1 MKTDE
6 STPYSRINPF
16 IAKVKERTRLSK
28 PGSKKNTHFI
38 SLDLDGSDMSYNVG
52 DSIGIYPVNDPFLVT
67 WTLRAMNAT
76 GDEIVTDKQGE
87 NPISLKN
94 FFEKKANI
102 TDISKK
108 FLMELSIKQTNL
120 EKKAKLEAL
129 IEDQNKEAL
138 KEYQSVHELWDTLEE
153 NREANFEIQEL
164 CNLLMPL
171 LPRLY
176 SISSS
181 QKTVGNEVH
190 LTVAML
196 EYQSNQ
202 LLRRGVCTHYL
213 CNLATL
219 NVPSVPVYIQPHHGF
234 TLPEDS
240 NTPIIMV
247 GPGTGVAPFRAF
259 LQERMTVNAKGKNWL
274 IFGEWN
280 KDFDFFYEDYWN
292 ELISK
297 GVLRLDHAFSRDQP
311 DKIYVQHRMW
321 ENGEEIFNWL
331 ESGAM
336 FYVCG
341 DAKRM
346 ARDVEAIL
354 LQIIEQFGNR
364 DEAGAKAYLKELRTN
379 KRYLRDVY

>member
-1 MKTDE
+1 M
-6 STPYSRINPF
+6 YSRTNPF
-16 IAKVKERTRLSK
+16 IAKVKVRERLSK
-28 PGSKKNTHFI
+28 AGSKKNTHFI
-38 SLDLDGSDMSYNVG
+38 VLDISGSDIHYNVG
-52 DSIGIYPVNDPFLVT
+52 DSIGIYPVNDPLLVT

-76 GDEIVTDKQGE
+76 GDELVTDKQGE
-87 NPISLKN
+87 NETTLKD
-94 FFEKKANI
+94 FLETKANI
-102 TDISKK
+102 TEISKK
-108 FLMELSIKQTNL
+108 FLIELAKKQTL
-120 EKKAKLEAL
+120 HKKKAFLESL
-129 IEDQNKEAL
+129 LEDENKEAL
-138 KEYQSVHELWDTLEE
+138 KEYQYTHELWDTLEE
-153 NREANFEIQEL
+153 NKEAVFEIQEL

-181 QKTVGNEVH
+181 KNAVGDEVH

-196 EYQSNQ
+196 EYESNQ

-213 CNLATL
+213 CNLAPI
-219 NVPSVPVYIQPHHGF
+219 NEPKVPVYIQPHHGF
-234 TLPEDS
+234 TLPEDPEA
-240 NTPIIMV
+240 PIMMV

-259 LQERMTVNAKGKNWL
+259 MQERMHSQAKGKNWL

-280 KDFDFFYEDYWN
+280 QEFDFFYQDYWN
-292 ELISK
+292 ELISQNL
-297 GVLRLDHAFSRDQP
+297 LRVDAAFSRDQA

-321 ENGEEIFNWL
+321 ENGQEIFNWL
-331 ESGAM
+331 ENGGY

-354 LQIIEQFGNR
+354 LQIIQQFGNR
-364 DEAGAKAYLKELRTN
+364 DETEAKAYLKDLRTE

>member
-1 MKTDE
+1 M
-6 STPYSRINPF
+6 YSRTNPF
-16 IAKVKERTRLSK
+16 IAKVKVRERLSK
-28 PGSKKNTHFI
+28 AGSKKNTHFI
-38 SLDLDGSDMSYNVG
+38 VLDISGSDIHYNVG
-52 DSIGIYPVNDPFLVT
+52 DSIGIYPVNDPLLVT

-76 GDEIVTDKQGE
+76 GDELVTDKQGE
-87 NPISLKN
+87 NETTLKD
-94 FFEKKANI
+94 FLETKANI
-102 TDISKK
+102 TEISKK
-108 FLMELSIKQTNL
+108 FLIELAKKQTLLKKKEFL
-120 EKKAKLEAL
+120 ESLLED
-129 IEDQNKEAL
+129 ENKDAL
-138 KEYQSVHELWDTLEE
+138 KEYQYTHELWDTLEE
-153 NREANFEIQEL
+153 NKEAVFEIQEL

-181 QKTVGNEVH
+181 KNAVGDEVH

-196 EYQSNQ
+196 EYESNQ

-213 CNLATL
+213 CNLAPI
-219 NVPSVPVYIQPHHGF
+219 NEPKVPVYIQPHHGF
-234 TLPEDS
+234 TLPE
-240 NTPIIMV
+240 NPEAPIMMV

-259 LQERMTVNAKGKNWL
+259 MQERMHNQAKGKNWL

-280 KDFDFFYEDYWN
+280 QEFDFFYQDYWN
-292 ELISK
+292 ELISQNL
-297 GVLRLDHAFSRDQP
+297 LRVDAAFSRDQS

-321 ENGEEIFNWL
+321 ENGQEIFNWL
-331 ESGAM
+331 ENGGY

-354 LQIIEQFGNR
+354 LQIIQQFGNR
-364 DEAGAKAYLKELRTN
+364 DEAEAKAYLKELRTE

>member
-1 MKTDE
+1 M
-6 STPYSRINPF
+6 YSRTNPF
-16 IAKVKERTRLSK
+16 IAKVKVRERLSK
-28 PGSKKNTHFI
+28 AGSKKNTHFI
-38 SLDLDGSDMSYNVG
+38 VLDISGSDIHYNVG
-52 DSIGIYPVNDPFLVT
+52 DSIGIYPVNDPLLVT

-76 GDEIVTDKQGE
+76 GDELVTDKQGE
-87 NPISLKN
+87 NETTLKD
-94 FFEKKANI
+94 FLETKANI
-102 TDISKK
+102 TEISKK
-108 FLMELSIKQTNL
+108 FLIELAKKQTL
-120 EKKAKLEAL
+120 HKKKAFLESL
-129 IEDQNKEAL
+129 LEDENKEAL
-138 KEYQSVHELWDTLEE
+138 KEYQYTHELWDTLEE
-153 NREANFEIQEL
+153 NKEAVFEIQEL

-181 QKTVGNEVH
+181 KNAVGDEVH

-196 EYQSNQ
+196 EYESNQ

-213 CNLATL
+213 CNLAPI
-219 NVPSVPVYIQPHHGF
+219 NEPKVPVYIQPHHGF
-234 TLPEDS
+234 TLPEDPEA
-240 NTPIIMV
+240 PIMMV

-259 LQERMTVNAKGKNWL
+259 MQERMHTQAKGKNWL

-280 KDFDFFYEDYWN
+280 QEFDFFYQDYWN
-292 ELISK
+292 ELISQNL
-297 GVLRLDHAFSRDQP
+297 LRVDAAFSRDQA

-321 ENGEEIFNWL
+321 ENGQEIFNWL
-331 ESGAM
+331 ENGGY

-354 LQIIEQFGNR
+354 LQIIQQFGNR
-364 DEAGAKAYLKELRTN
+364 DETEAKAYLKDLRTE

>member
-1 MKTDE
+1 MKTE
-6 STPYSRINPF
+6 ENTPYSRMHPF
-16 IAKVKERTRLSK
+16 IAKVKTRKLLSK
-28 PGSKKNTHFI
+28 AGSKKNTHFI
-38 SLDLDGSDMSYNVG
+38 SLDISGSDIHYNVG
-52 DSIGIYPVNDPFLVT
+52 DSIGIYPVNDPHLVT
-67 WTLRAMNAT
+67 WTLRAMGAT
-76 GDEIVTDKQGE
+76 GDEIVTDKLGE
-87 NPISLKN
+87 NPTNLKN
-94 FFEKKANI
+94 FLEKKANI
-102 TDISKK
+102 TEISKK
-108 FLMELSIKQTNL
+108 FLMELTSKQTNL
-120 EKKAKLEAL
+120 KKKRSLEAL
-129 IEDQNKEAL
+129 LEDQNKEAL

-153 NREANFEIQEL
+153 NKEATFEIQEL

-176 SISSS
+176 SISSA
-181 QKTVGNEVH
+181 QKAVGDEVH

-196 EYQSNQ
+196 EYESNQ

-213 CNLATL
+213 CNLAPI
-219 NVPSVPVYIQPHHGF
+219 NIPAVPVYIQPHHGF
-234 TLPEDS
+234 TVPEDS
-240 NTPIIMV
+240 NTPIIMI

-259 LQERMTVNAKGKNWL
+259 LQERMETQAKGDNWL
-274 IFGEWN
+274 IFGEWY

-292 ELISK
+292 ELIQK

-331 ESGAM
+331 EKGAH

-354 LQIIEQFGNR
+354 LQIIQQFGKH
-364 DEAGAKAYLKELRTN
+364 DEAEAKAYLKELRAQ

>member
-1 MKTDE
+1 MKTE
-6 STPYSRINPF
+6 ENNPYSRTNPF
-16 IAKVKERTRLSK
+16 IATVKVRERLSK
-28 PGSKKNTHFI
+28 AGSKKNTHYI
-38 SLDLDGSDMSYNVG
+38 SLDISGSNIQYHVG
-52 DSIGIYPVNDPFLVT
+52 DSIGIYPVNDPHLVT

-76 GDEIVTDKQGE
+76 GDELVTDKQGE
-87 NPISLKN
+87 NETTLKN
-94 FFEKKANI
+94 FLERKANI
-102 TDISKK
+102 TEISKK
-108 FLMELSIKQTNL
+108 FLIELAKKQTL
-120 EKKAKLEAL
+120 LKKKALLESL
-129 IEDQNKEAL
+129 LEDENKEAL
-138 KEYQSVHELWDTLEE
+138 KEYQSTHELWDTLEE
-153 NREANFEIQEL
+153 NKEATFEIQEL

-176 SISSS
+176 SISSA
-181 QKTVGNEVH
+181 QNAVGDEVH

-196 EYQSNQ
+196 EYESNQ

-213 CNLATL
+213 CNLAPL
-219 NVPSVPVYIQPHHGF
+219 DKPSVPVYIQPHHGF
-234 TLPEDS
+234 TLPEDT
-240 NTPIIMV
+240 NAPIIMV

-259 LQERMTVNAKGKNWL
+259 MHERMHQKAKGKNWL

-280 KDFDFFYEDYWN
+280 QEFDFFYEDYFN
-292 ELISK
+292 ELVSQEN
-297 GVLRLDHAFSRDQP
+297 LRIDTAFSRDQA

-331 ESGAM
+331 QNGAY

-354 LQIIEQFGNR
+354 LQIIQQFGKL
-364 DEAGAKAYLKELRTN
+364 DEAAAKAYLKELRAQ

>member
-1 MKTDE
+1 MYTR
-6 STPYSRINPF
+6 TNPF
-16 IAKVKERTRLSK
+16 IAKVKVRERLSK
-28 PGSKKNTHFI
+28 AGSKKNTHFI
-38 SLDLDGSDMSYNVG
+38 VLDISGSDIHYNVG
-52 DSIGIYPVNDPFLVT
+52 DSIGIYPVNDPLLVT

-76 GDEIVTDKQGE
+76 GDELVTDKQGE
-87 NPISLKN
+87 NETTLKD
-94 FFEKKANI
+94 FLETKANI
-102 TDISKK
+102 TEISKK
-108 FLMELSIKQTNL
+108 FLIELAKKQTL
-120 EKKAKLEAL
+120 HKKKAFLESL
-129 IEDQNKEAL
+129 LEDENKEAL
-138 KEYQSVHELWDTLEE
+138 KEYQYTHELWDTLEE
-153 NREANFEIQEL
+153 NKEAVFEIQEL

-181 QKTVGNEVH
+181 KNAVGDEVH

-196 EYQSNQ
+196 EYESNQ

-213 CNLATL
+213 CNLAPI
-219 NVPSVPVYIQPHHGF
+219 NEPKVPVYIQPHHGF
-234 TLPEDS
+234 TLPEDPEA
-240 NTPIIMV
+240 PIMMV

-259 LQERMTVNAKGKNWL
+259 MQERMHTQAKGKNWL

-280 KDFDFFYEDYWN
+280 QEFDFFYQDYWN
-292 ELISK
+292 ELISQNL
-297 GVLRLDHAFSRDQP
+297 LRVDAAFSRDQA

-321 ENGEEIFNWL
+321 ENGQEIFNWL
-331 ESGAM
+331 ENGGY

-354 LQIIEQFGNR
+354 LQIIQQFGNR
-364 DEAGAKAYLKELRTN
+364 DETEAKAYLKDLRTE